1 MEVAC
6 PACHSK
12 NTQRIIAP
20 TTEGIPHDE
29 DSTTGVHSEATSS
42 IDETA
47 LIHTSPEPKLK
58 TDGSPITGTLV
69 LAIAG
74 GWLPA
79 WAVYVQTGKLLSA
92 ALVFA
97 TTLCVIYVLIKKN
110 IERNRHYNEH
120 VYPQERNKWENGF
133 YCHDC
138 KNIFALNVRQV

>member
-1 MEVAC
+1 M
-6 PACHSK
+6 
-12 NTQRIIAP
+12 
-20 TTEGIPHDE
+20 PHAE
-29 DSTTGVHSEATSS
+29 ASTTGVHSEATPST
-42 IDETA
+42 DETA

-92 ALVFA
+92 ALVFVA
-97 TTLCVIYVLIKKN
+97 TLCVIYVLIKKN
-110 IERNRHYNEH
+110 IEKNRHYNEH
-120 VYPQERNKWENGF
+120 VYPQERDKWENGF